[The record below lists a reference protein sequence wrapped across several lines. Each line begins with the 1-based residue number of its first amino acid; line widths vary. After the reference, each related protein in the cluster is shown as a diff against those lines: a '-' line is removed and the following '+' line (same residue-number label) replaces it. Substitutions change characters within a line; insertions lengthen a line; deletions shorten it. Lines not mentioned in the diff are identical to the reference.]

1 MQAFGR
7 AFELYPSVPAE
18 WIEGLNALGP
28 DARIPVSKANEMLE
42 IAVAQ
47 SGDPYLALKAG
58 RLAQRGDAGALDY
71 VITTSATVLDA
82 LEAACRYI
90 RLVNDAM
97 QVQLVVEG
105 ESVSVK
111 LISSVTPTPDVEDFA
126 LASFYTNCLRPLIG
140 DAPDLQVSFLRAAP
154 SDSREHEATFSGA
167 TLRFRSSWS
176 GYRFA
181 MSRLHERV
189 PGADGKLHA
198 ILRSQLER
206 TLSETPSL
214 DNITERARQLIR
226 RELPH
231 GRATA
236 PNIAR
241 AMSMSRR
248 TLCRRLEDERTTFTD
263 LLDEVRR
270 TIALDQVA
278 QGTLA
283 LSEVAFLLGFAQ
295 VAGFHRAFKRW
306 TGKTPVEYRQAQ
318 R

>member
-1 MQAFGR
+1 MKAFAR
-7 AFELYPSVPAE
+7 AFAAYPSVPAE
-18 WIEGLNALGP
+18 WSAGLNALGP
-28 DARIPVSKANEMLE
+28 DERVPVSKANEMLE

-71 VITTSATVLDA
+71 VITTSATVLEA

-90 RLVNDAM
+90 RLVNDALEM
-97 QVQLVVEG
+97 QLVVEG

-111 LISSVTPTPDVEDFA
+111 LISSVTPTPEVEDFA
-126 LASFYTNCLRPLIG
+126 LASFYTNCVRPLIG
-140 DAPDLQVSFLRAAP
+140 DAPELQVAFIRRAP
-154 SDSREHEATFSGA
+154 GELREHQDTFPNA
-167 TLRFRSSWS
+167 ALRFRSSWS

-189 PGADGKLHA
+189 PTADSSLHA

-206 TLSETPSL
+206 TLSETPSV

-248 TLCRRLEDERTTFTD
+248 TLCRRLEDEHTTFTD

-278 QGTLA
+278 RGQLA
-283 LSEVAFLLGFAQ
+283 LSEIAFLLGFAQ

-318 R
+318 G